1 MIYIREFQS
10 EDIDA
15 VVNLFDAYRLF
26 YKMDSNKVLAKKFL
40 LERIANKESVIFVS
54 ENEVAVLTGFVQ
66 LYPIFS
72 TTRLKRLWLL
82 NDLFVDLAERGK
94 GISKKLIQQA
104 QKLCVETEGCGL
116 ILETAKSNV
125 IGNLLYSATDFV
137 LDENHNYYTWDC

>member
-10 EDIDA
+10 EYIDA

-125 IGNLLYSATDFV
+125 IGNLLYSATDFL

>member
-125 IGNLLYSATDFV
+125 IGNLLYSATDFL